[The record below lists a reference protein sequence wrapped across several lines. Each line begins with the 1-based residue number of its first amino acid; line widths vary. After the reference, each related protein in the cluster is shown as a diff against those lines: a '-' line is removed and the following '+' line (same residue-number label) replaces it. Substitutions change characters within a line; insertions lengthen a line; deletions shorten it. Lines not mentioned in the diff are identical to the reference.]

1 MGQEDNHSGSP
12 GEGDV
17 ANGGTET
24 AIDKPSLADH
34 PERLLSRQEVA
45 QRLNITLRMV
55 KKLDRHELH
64 PIIRHGKYF
73 YKAAEVSLLLRGY
86 SWRRGEHVAS
96 PRRPRRDGQEA
107 AAVFRLFERNLNLRE
122 IVVQAVVT
130 PERVRR
136 LYHEWNIPLDE
147 GERLLQQARR
157 AVPVPSERDHPA
169 SDLADATLNDE
180 LDELAAAAK
189 RLFSPDS

>member
-1 MGQEDNHSGSP
+1 MGHQNNKSGPP

-17 ANGGTET
+17 VDGSAETE
-24 AIDKPSLADH
+24 IDKPSLADH

-45 QRLNITLRMV
+45 QRLNITVRMV

-64 PIIRHGKYF
+64 PIIRRGKYF

-86 SWRRGEHVAS
+86 SWPRAEHIAY

-107 AAVFRLFERNLNLRE
+107 AAVFKLFERNLNLRE

-147 GERLLQQARR
+147 GERLLQRVMR
-157 AVPVPSERDHPA
+157 APSASSERDHPA
-169 SDLADATLNDE
+169 SDPTDATRSDE
-180 LDELAAAAK
+180 FEALATAVQ
-189 RLFSPDS
+189 RLFDHDP